1 MGRVALVL
9 CLLLGLAVPVL
20 AQSGDVNGDGR
31 IDERDIQLI
40 DAYLNGTQLLQ
51 DAQIV
56 AADADRDGKITAT
69 DRDLLQRRILG
80 LQARSGPKNSQ
91 VDLTSADAGVVVDK
105 ATGAPL
111 AGVEVALPDEGISV
125 RTDSQGRFR
134 LPGSTSGK
142 QILTARATNYA
153 PSSVTTQNRR
163 GFQLELERLNPRL
176 AVLDD
181 DLHHLGDDNYD
192 RRSSGAREFRL
203 PAEGTR
209 YVKSFVLARLPQSD
223 LQLRIGSIIGIDTE
237 DAIAAGQ
244 SNLPPSSRRQAGS
257 GGVRVSLNGQM
268 LRELVLN
275 GDNLTVTLPRTL
287 LRPGT
292 NQIALEAAR
301 LDRGA
306 VVFNP
311 SPDSLFG
318 KLSSAELQD
327 LGLGSGALDYDDIE
341 FTHLV
346 IVDPAGG
353 ALPESEP
360 R

>member
-1 MGRVALVL
+1 M
-9 CLLLGLAVPVL
+9 
-20 AQSGDVNGDGR
+20 
-31 IDERDIQLI
+31 
-40 DAYLNGTQLLQ
+40 
-51 DAQIV
+51 
-56 AADADRDGKITAT
+56 
-69 DRDLLQRRILG
+69 
-80 LQARSGPKNSQ
+80 
-91 VDLTSADAGVVVDK
+91 
-105 ATGAPL
+105 
-111 AGVEVALPDEGISV
+111 
-125 RTDSQGRFR
+125 
-134 LPGSTSGK
+134 
-142 QILTARATNYA
+142 
-153 PSSVTTQNRR
+153 
-163 GFQLELERLNPRL
+163 
-176 AVLDD
+176 
-181 DLHHLGDDNYD
+181 
-192 RRSSGAREFRL
+192 
-203 PAEGTR
+203 
-209 YVKSFVLARLPQSD
+209 
-223 LQLRIGSIIGIDTE
+223 
-237 DAIAAGQ
+237 
-244 SNLPPSSRRQAGS
+244 
-257 GGVRVSLNGQM
+257 RVSLNGQM